1 MTATIRF
8 TSAAEQDLPAAFL
21 WYEGQSAGLGTRL
34 MARVDDL
41 LARVAETPLQFPEIM
56 SGYRRALLQRFPYG
70 IYFSIG
76 YDDDEVCV
84 HAILHLHR
92 DPAHWQGRLSGGAG

>member
-1 MTATIRF
+1 VTATVRL
-8 TSAAEQDLPAAFL
+8 TSAAEQDFTAAFL
-21 WYEGQSAGLGTRL
+21 WYEEQSVGLGRRL

-41 LARVAETPLQFPEIM
+41 LARIAETPLQFPEIA

-70 IYFSIG
+70 IYFSCAC
-76 YDDDEVCV
+76 DEVLV

-92 DPAHWQGRLSGGAG
+92 DPGFWQDRLNGGAG